1 MQLPRVRSSGY
12 IFQPMGELW
21 LMRPE
26 VESQHDQGRPTPH
39 RARRRRDHAGTT
51 SECLLA
57 AEILALLSE
66 PVLTELEEVTPPL
79 RLVQGGRS

>member
-1 MQLPRVRSSGY
+1 VA
-12 IFQPMGELW
+12 FQ
-21 LMRPE
+21 R
-26 VESQHDQGRPTPH
+26 DQGRSPPH

-51 SECLLA
+51 SERLPA